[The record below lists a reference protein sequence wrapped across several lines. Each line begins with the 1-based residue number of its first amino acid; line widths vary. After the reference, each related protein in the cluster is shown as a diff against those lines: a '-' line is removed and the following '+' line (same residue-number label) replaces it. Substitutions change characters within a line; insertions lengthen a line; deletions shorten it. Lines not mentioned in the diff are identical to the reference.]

1 MSDELQTKLGY
12 TFKRHALLRSALTH
26 SSFAHEQKLEP
37 IESNER
43 LEFLG
48 DAVLELCISDLL
60 YHRYADMDEGE
71 LTKKRATFVCESTL
85 AEIAKKLGLGNFLLL
100 GQGEAREGGRGKDS
114 ILADALESIIGAVFL
129 DGGIEE
135 TSNVIK
141 NLFEPIVDKKS
152 KQTTDS
158 KSMLQEILQKK
169 NKTTATYTIIHEE
182 GPPHQKTFTASV
194 SHEGR
199 KLGTGKGSSK
209 KAAEQEAAK
218 AALEKMK
225 MIKQL

>member
-1 MSDELQTKLGY
+1 MTDILQTKLGY

-26 SSFAHEQKLEP
+26 SSFAHEQKLNP
-37 IESNER
+37 AESNQR

-48 DAVLELCISDLL
+48 DAVLELCISDVL

-71 LTKKRATFVCESTL
+71 LTKKRASFVCESTL
-85 AEIAKKLGLGNFLLL
+85 AEIAKDLGLGNFLLL
-100 GQGEAREGGRGKDS
+100 GQGEAREGGREKDS
-114 ILADALESIIGAVFL
+114 ILADALESILGAVFL

-135 TSNVIK
+135 TSNIVR
-141 NLFEPIVDKKS
+141 NLFGPVMDKKI

-158 KSMLQEILQKK
+158 KSLLQEILQKQS
-169 NKTTATYTIIHEE
+169 KTTASYEIIHEE
-182 GPPHQKTFTASV
+182 GPPHQKIFTSSV
-194 SHEGR
+194 FHDGK

-218 AALEKMK
+218 AALEKMNAV
-225 MIKQL
+225 

>member
-12 TFKRHALLRSALTH
+12 TFKRHTLLRSALTH
-26 SSFAHEQKLEP
+26 SSFAHEQKLSP
-37 IESNER
+37 TESNQR

-48 DAVLELCISDLL
+48 DAVLELCISDVL

-85 AEIAKKLGLGNFLLL
+85 AEIARKLGLGNFLLL
-100 GQGEAREGGRGKDS
+100 GQGEAREGGREKDS
-114 ILADALESIIGAVFL
+114 ILADAFESILGAVFL

-135 TSNVIK
+135 TSNVVR
-141 NLFEPIVDKKS
+141 NLFEPIMDKKS
-152 KQTTDS
+152 KQMTDS
-158 KSMLQEILQKK
+158 KSLLQEILQKQS
-169 NKTTATYTIIHEE
+169 KTTAMYEIIQEE
-182 GPPHQKTFTASV
+182 GPPHQKIFTSSV
-194 SHEGR
+194 FHEGK

-209 KAAEQEAAK
+209 KSAEQEAAK

-225 MIKQL
+225 AV

>member
-26 SSFAHEQKLEP
+26 SSFAHEHKLSSA
-37 IESNER
+37 ESNQR

-48 DAVLELCISDLL
+48 DAVLELCISDVL

-71 LTKKRATFVCESTL
+71 LTKRRALFVCESTL

-100 GQGEAREGGRGKDS
+100 GQGEAREGGREKDS
-114 ILADALESIIGAVFL
+114 ILADALESILGAVFL

-135 TSNVIK
+135 TSNIVR
-141 NLFEPIVDKKS
+141 NLFEPIMDKKS
-152 KQTTDS
+152 KHTTDS
-158 KSMLQEILQKK
+158 KSLLQEILQKQS
-169 NKTTATYTIIHEE
+169 KTTAFYEIIHEE
-182 GPPHQKTFTASV
+182 GPPHRKIFTSSV
-194 SHEGR
+194 FHDGK

-225 MIKQL
+225 AV